1 MSSQSEQGEEK
12 SKVFSLDEELKS
24 LDARDLYNLVQNLIR
39 KNPEVHRLVL
49 EWFKEKAEASS
60 VAEKEVAA
68 LNDELLMEYWEKA
81 ENIIAEFNEY
91 GGGPEDEEEEAYHWL
106 NEISELIRKGNISS
120 DAKLGFL
127 DDAFVEYDIG
137 NSGFDDALMDIF
149 FAICETKEEWEY
161 LVAKLA
167 KRPSYWRKDL
177 VMRIQ
182 KNYLCNEKAYLET
195 RMENLHYGMDYWD
208 LVEFYVNKRNLQK
221 ALETAE
227 QGILKGEGRLTELF
241 QFLFEHFAKKS
252 DTPNVERIVR
262 VALTRKSEE
271 KNMLDRL
278 FEYYKTQGNYEKAK
292 EALQKAYKIMRYGNY
307 YAEYNKMKAFLRT
320 ADWKQVEP
328 EIFKDVQEKDICDY
342 LRICLDKNMKE
353 AVLHTILNPPEMQWG
368 MRNEFDAFAAKLE
381 EDFPEKITGYYWQ
394 NAYRNIPSG
403 DRKTYRI
410 AAGYLTK
417 VKRIYINLLKDESEW
432 KKRFSGLKAEFK
444 KRPAFL
450 DEVRKL

>member
-1 MSSQSEQGEEK
+1 MSSHSEQGKEK
-12 SKVFSLDEELKS
+12 SEGFSLDEELKS
-24 LDARDLYNLVQNLIR
+24 LGVEDLYNLVQNLIA
-39 KNPEVHRLVL
+39 KNSEVHRLVL

-60 VAEKEVAA
+60 VAEEVTT
-68 LNDELLMEYWEKA
+68 LNDELLMEYWGKA
-81 ENIIAEFNEY
+81 ENIISEFNEY
-91 GGGPEDEEEEAYHWL
+91 GGGPEDEEEESYQWL
-106 NEISELIRKGNISS
+106 NEISELIRKGIISS
-120 DAKLGFL
+120 DAKIGFL
-127 DDAFVEYDIG
+127 DEAFVEYDVG

-149 FAICETKEEWEY
+149 FEICETEEEWEY
-161 LVAKLA
+161 LVEKLA
-167 KRPSYWRKDL
+167 KRPSDWRIKII
-177 VMRIQ
+177 MRIQ
-182 KNYLCNEKAYLET
+182 RDYLRDESAYLEM
-195 RMENLHYGMDYWD
+195 RIKNLHYGTDYWD
-208 LVEFYVNKRNLQK
+208 LVEFYVKKGDLQK
-221 ALETAE
+221 GLETAE

-241 QFLFEHFAKKS
+241 QFVFEHFAEEG
-252 DTPNVERIVR
+252 DTANIERIVR

-307 YAEYNKMKAFLRT
+307 YAEYNKMKAFLRA

-342 LRICLDKNMKE
+342 LQICLDKNMKE

-368 MRNEFDAFAAKLE
+368 MRNDFDEFAAKLE
-381 EDFPEKITGYYWQ
+381 EDFPERIMEYYWQ

-417 VKRIYINLLKDESEW
+417 VKRIYINLLKDESMW
-432 KKRFSGLKAEFK
+432 KKRFFELKVEFK
-444 KRPAFL
+444 SRPAFL